1 MRIWKDIKGFET
13 VYQVSNKGEVRRLDT
28 LVPFSGTMTLRK
40 GRCLKPAKNSKGYLT
55 LVLCYKSK
63 RCTKTVHQLV
73 ADSFILKVPSLTQ
86 VNHIDGNP
94 LNNSLCNLERCTP
107 FYNQLHSYKMNG
119 RKNPIRKLTELEVIE
134 VKKRPNMRRKALAK
148 KFNVTEWCI
157 KQIRAGKTWSHVTVE
172 D

>member
-1 MRIWKDIKGFET
+1 
-13 VYQVSNKGEVRRLDT
+13 
-28 LVPFSGTMTLRK
+28 
-40 GRCLKPAKNSKGYLT
+40 
-55 LVLCYKSK
+55 
-63 RCTKTVHQLV
+63 
-73 ADSFILKVPSLTQ
+73 
-86 VNHIDGNP
+86 
-94 LNNSLCNLERCTP
+94 
-107 FYNQLHSYKMNG
+107 MNG